1 MWEQQLQ
8 ILVRLAHI
16 FSASTV
22 TYLFYCSLCNRD
34 WSRTFKESFQKI
46 VWQLFSEESPN
57 KQNCYIDIGMIKF
70 FLEGMFVWRLLTME
84 RKNRKQFFSVRHVSP
99 VSACRCIQREQ
110 TIYFSI
116 FYATVETVFTLCSD
130 SAVRVMQFYFSP
142 LAYVVHFLLRIK
154 LLSAVIKQAWRKR
167 V

>member
-1 MWEQQLQ
+1 MK
-8 ILVRLAHI
+8 V
-16 FSASTV
+16 V
-22 TYLFYCSLCNRD
+22 NYG
-34 WSRTFKESFQKI
+34 KK
-46 VWQLFSEESPN
+46 
-57 KQNCYIDIGMIKF
+57 KQ
-70 FLEGMFVWRLLTME
+70 ET
-84 RKNRKQFFSVRHVSP
+84 FFSVRHVSP
-99 VSACRCIQREQ
+99 VSACRCTQREQ